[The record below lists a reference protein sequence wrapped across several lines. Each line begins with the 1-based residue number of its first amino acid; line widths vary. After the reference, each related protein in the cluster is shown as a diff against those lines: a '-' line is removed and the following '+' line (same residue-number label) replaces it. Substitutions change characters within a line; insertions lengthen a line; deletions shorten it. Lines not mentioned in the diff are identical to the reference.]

1 MTGALNLL
9 RKSAVEL
16 LKECG
21 LYAVTA
27 MDAAPRKRW
36 DGPVVAVSI
45 SRVVCAPGGFRD
57 YLGLRT
63 DPDSGVESELYGRGV
78 ELTVALDIYA
88 SREGGERACQETMAV
103 LAEAVACRGLGGLTA
118 LEVNGGRVEF
128 LEKDGLYRLPVTCLC
143 KGWLVA
149 RVDNGG
155 AFVDIEVRGRT
166 I

>member
-9 RKSAVEL
+9 RRDAVEL
-16 LKECG
+16 LNEYG
-21 LYAVTA
+21 VYAVTA

-36 DGPVVAVSI
+36 DGPVVAVSL
-45 SRVVCAPGGFRD
+45 SRVVCAAGGFRD

-63 DPDSGVESELYGRGV
+63 DPDTGQESELYGRGV

-88 SREGGERACQETMAV
+88 PRDGGEQACQETMAV

-118 LEVNGGRVEF
+118 LELNGGRVEF

-149 RVDNGG
+149 RVDAGG
-155 AFVDIEVRGRT
+155 AFVDFEVRGRK